1 VVSNDKTEFVGM
13 YFKIL
18 SEPGS
23 SIRTLKF
30 KGLNP
35 NYYYR
40 NLETGEVFGGDE
52 LMNVGVTVDLIT
64 KDFVSKLWRF
74 RKI

>member
-1 VVSNDKTEFVGM
+1 M
-13 YFKIL
+13 L

-35 NYYYR
+35 NYYYS
-40 NLETGEVFGGDE
+40 NLETGEVFG
-52 LMNVGVTVDLIT
+52 
-64 KDFVSKLWRF
+64 K
-74 RKI
+74 